1 MFVALRSRAALAAA
15 LFTLVACGQE
25 TPLPTTLEPVEMI
38 TDVDLSEAAFETEP
52 TLALADLG
60 VAIDDALVNLG
71 GFASVLP
78 SIVAEGPRAS
88 SPARQLD
95 SATEFTS
102 GGPVN
107 AIPLAVLG
115 KTLVWNLATTSYEL
129 SNPALPGA
137 PANGV
142 RFILYQIDPTTG
154 FPADPLVERGYVDLT
169 REGTASNPAARLA
182 AYTTGGVKVLEYLAT
197 VTLSNNGSAVS
208 YRVEGVAGTGPN
220 AATFTLTVGL
230 NLFSG
235 TPSATWRTVIAAR
248 ALSSRVTVNVGANTY
263 SLTGVLQRGLR
274 KVEIGGTINLTT
286 GGQLAVKVGNKTFA
300 RIALNSAG
308 EVTVTNPDGLPLTP
322 EEEETL
328 ERIFRWFESALGWYN
343 TVLNPVYTVMDVPPN

>member
-1 MFVALRSRAALAAA
+1 MMGALRSRAVLAAA
-15 LFTLVACGQE
+15 LFALVACGQE

-52 TLALADLG
+52 TRALADLG

-78 SIVAEGPRAS
+78 AIVAEGPRAS
-88 SPARQLD
+88 SPARALD
-95 SATEFTS
+95 GVTFAS

-115 KTLVWNLATTSYEL
+115 KTLVWDLLTESYVL

-137 PANGV
+137 PASGV
-142 RFILYQIDPTTG
+142 RFILYQINPTTG
-154 FPADPLVERGYVDLT
+154 LPADPLVERGYVDLT
-169 REGTASNPAARLA
+169 REGTQANPAARLA
-182 AYTTGGVKVLEYLAT
+182 AYTSAGVKVLEYLAT
-197 VTLSNNGSAVS
+197 VSLSSSGSVVN

-220 AATFTLTVGL
+220 AATFTVTVGF
-230 NLFSG
+230 NIVSR

-248 ALSSRVTVNVGANTY
+248 GLTSRVTVNVGLNTY

-274 KVEIGGTINLTT
+274 KVEIGGTLNRTT
-286 GGQLAVKVGNKTFA
+286 GGQLTVKVGNKTFA
-300 RIALNSAG
+300 RIALNGAG
-308 EVTVTNPDGLPLTP
+308 ETTVTNPDGLPLTP

-328 ERIFRWFESALGWYN
+328 ERIFRWFESALDWYE
-343 TVLNPVYTVMDVPPN
+343 TVLTPVYTVMDIAPN